1 MQPRISWRPRAHSPT
16 FKDARSDA
24 RSDQM
29 MTPLSLLDTPQLDGW
44 ASQWDRLVDSS
55 PLPSPFMRSWWL
67 ATTRWVRPPLLADRR
82 RRDAPRGPRPGG
94 ASLDGNH
101 PNDGARVGFRSS
113 RPARRSGPRGRGD
126 RAPRGLAPSSWC
138 ASVGP
143 QRHSGGSQLIKAL
156 PLAVFAASRWP
167 WRRSRRC
174 PTAPRPTGWHC
185 PPSSAGISVAPPT
198 ASAPKACCIGQSEDT
213 LSSRRWKRCASSTDA
228 RRERTPNSC
237 PNFDRFVAACAS
249 GAAADEVVVHE
260 LVRGDSVVATVM
272 AFEVAGR
279 VSLYQSARLTDPRWR
294 DATTALLA
302 TIIGDAC
309 DRGFSEVDF
318 LRGEEPYKGRF
329 APDRRELS
337 RLVASTGFVGGL
349 GRVSLVAHAHA
360 KATARTVHSLR
371 AIRCCPVENLGHL
384 GKSGPTRREGRLS
397 GASAEG
403 RHSRTESLRTR
414 DQWPRPWLCRPR
426 LSSRVLVGAG
436 GGAVDVS

>member
-67 ATTRWVRPPLLADRR
+67 AATVRSDPHFLLIVDDATLLGGLALEERHSTATIRMMGHASASDHLDLLA
-82 RRDAPRGPRPGG
+82 APGQEAEVIGLLGAWLRRPG
-94 ASLDGNH
+94 ARLLDL
-101 PNDGARVGFRSS
+101 
-113 RPARRSGPRGRGD
+113 RGI
-126 RAPRGLAPSSWC
+126 RA
-138 ASVGP
+138 
-143 QRHSGGSQLIKAL
+143 GSQLIR
-156 PLAVFAASRWP
+156 PYLAVFAASRWP

-213 LSSRRWKRCASSTDA
+213 LSSRRWKRCASSTT
-228 RRERTPNSC
+228 RSGERTPNSS

-329 APDRRELS
+329 APDHRELS

-349 GRVSLVAHAHA
+349 GRVSLVAHAHT
-360 KATARTVHSLR
+360 KATAVRCIRFGRSAAARWRT
-371 AIRCCPVENLGHL
+371 
-384 GKSGPTRREGRLS
+384 
-397 GASAEG
+397 
-403 RHSRTESLRTR
+403 
-414 DQWPRPWLCRPR
+414 
-426 LSSRVLVGAG
+426 
-436 GGAVDVS
+436 